1 MKYDYLIV
9 GAGLYGAAFAQQMTA
24 AGKRCLV
31 IDRRP
36 HIAGNAHCEV
46 VEGIQVH
53 RYGAHIFHTSDE
65 GVWEYVSRFV
75 RFNHFVNSP
84 VAIYHDELYNLPFNM
99 NTFSKLWNIQT
110 PAQAQAEIQRQA
122 ARHAIDEPQNLE
134 EQALKLVGDDIY
146 QKLIKGYTEKQW
158 GRDCKELPPFILK
171 RVPLRFT
178 FDNNYF
184 NALYQ
189 GIPIGGYTKMIAN
202 LLDGI
207 EVRLN
212 TDYLENKAELDE
224 LADKV
229 VYTGP
234 IDAYF
239 DYKLGTLEYRS
250 VRFENEIL
258 DKPSFQGNAAVNY
271 TDRETPWTRIIEHK
285 WFEFGKDENGN
296 DLPKTIIS
304 REYSS
309 EWKPGDEPYYPV
321 NDAKNSLLY
330 SEYKKL
336 AEAES
341 KVIFGGRLGEYK
353 YYDMDQV
360 IAAVLDKCASEL
372 GEA

>member
-65 GVWEYVSRFV
+65 GVWEYVNRFV

-158 GRDCKELPPFILK
+158 GRDCKELPPLHPK
-171 RVPLRFT
+171 AGAP
-178 FDNNYF
+178 
-184 NALYQ
+184 ALY
-189 GIPIGGYTKMIAN
+189 
-202 LLDGI
+202 L
-207 EVRLN
+207 
-212 TDYLENKAELDE
+212 
-224 LADKV
+224 
-229 VYTGP
+229 
-234 IDAYF
+234 
-239 DYKLGTLEYRS
+239 
-250 VRFENEIL
+250 
-258 DKPSFQGNAAVNY
+258 
-271 TDRETPWTRIIEHK
+271 
-285 WFEFGKDENGN
+285 
-296 DLPKTIIS
+296 
-304 REYSS
+304 
-309 EWKPGDEPYYPV
+309 
-321 NDAKNSLLY
+321 
-330 SEYKKL
+330 
-336 AEAES
+336 
-341 KVIFGGRLGEYK
+341 
-353 YYDMDQV
+353 
-360 IAAVLDKCASEL
+360 
-372 GEA
+372 

>member
-1 MKYDYLIV
+1 MAEQYTERPTEIEVFPLGSETDVILRKSIAESETTGENGDVATCWQCEERQIRVPGTVSAEDIAADFEAWWEYTPGTKAQSVEDVRTETVAQMSATCNAAIV
-9 GAGLYGAAFAQQMTA
+9 GGVDVTLTGGETKHFSLTLEDQLNLLSLQGRVASGADSVPYHADGEECSYYSAADFGRIADAATRWKLYQ
-24 AGKRCLV
+24 
-31 IDRRP
+31 
-36 HIAGNAHCEV
+36 E
-46 VEGIQVH
+46 
-53 RYGAHIFHTSDE
+53 S
-65 GVWEYVSRFV
+65 
-75 RFNHFVNSP
+75 
-84 VAIYHDELYNLPFNM
+84 
-99 NTFSKLWNIQT
+99 
-110 PAQAQAEIQRQA
+110 
-122 ARHAIDEPQNLE
+122 
-134 EQALKLVGDDIY
+134 
-146 QKLIKGYTEKQW
+146 
-158 GRDCKELPPFILK
+158 
-171 RVPLRFT
+171 
-178 FDNNYF
+178 YF